1 MSTRGRSA
9 VARRR
14 GSAPKILEG
23 DALWRALSRRTGP
36 FFLISGPC
44 VIESPRHPGQVAAR
58 LKAITGALGIPYVF
72 KASYDKANRSS
83 LGSYRGPG
91 LERGLEILA
100 EVRARHGVPILTD
113 VHEVAQVERAAAV
126 ADVLQIPAF
135 LCRQT
140 DLVMEAARSGRIV
153 NIKKGQ
159 FMAPW
164 DMKGIVEKA
173 AASGNG
179 KIMVTERGFSFG
191 YNNLVVDMRSFP
203 AMRTFGY
210 PVIYDI
216 THSVQRPGGLGD
228 RSGGDAHFIDTL
240 GPAGVA
246 AGVHGI
252 FMEVHENPAR
262 ALSDGPNAYRL
273 SRLPRLLKRLLAIHE
288 AARKY

>member
-1 MSTRGRSA
+1 VKPQLTPEALWKTLTRGRA
-9 VARRR
+9 
-14 GSAPKILEG
+14 
-23 DALWRALSRRTGP
+23 P
-36 FFLISGPC
+36 FFLIAGPC
-44 VIESPRHPGQVAAR
+44 VIESPSHPGRIAGR
-58 LKAITGALGIPYVF
+58 LKQLTAERGIPLVF

-100 EVRARHGVPILTD
+100 GVRQEHGVPILTD
-113 VHEVAQVERAAAV
+113 VHEVAHVEKAARV

-140 DLVMEAARSGRIV
+140 DLVVEAARSGRIV

-164 DMKGIVEKA
+164 DMKGVLDKA
-173 AASGNG
+173 ASTGNRRL
-179 KIMVTERGFSFG
+179 MVTERGFTFG

-203 AMRTFGY
+203 VLRSFGC
-210 PVIYDI
+210 PVIFDV

-246 AGVHGI
+246 AGLDGL

-273 SRLPRLLKRLLAIHE
+273 SRLRALLARLVRIQV
-288 AARKY
+288 AAHR

>member
-1 MSTRGRSA
+1 VPS
-9 VARRR
+9 
-14 GSAPKILEG
+14 G
-23 DALWRALSRRTGP
+23 DAERLWRRLSRRRPGGA
-36 FFLISGPC
+36 FFLIAGPC
-44 VIESPRHPGQVAAR
+44 VIESPTHPGRVAAR
-58 LKAITGALGIPYVF
+58 LVAATRALGIPLVF
-72 KASYDKANRSS
+72 KASFDKANRSS

-91 LERGLEILA
+91 LQRGLEILA
-100 EVRARHGVPILTD
+100 GVRERHGVPILTD
-113 VHEVAQVERAAAV
+113 VHEVGQVGPAAEV

-140 DLVMEAARSGRIV
+140 DLVVAAARSGRIV
-153 NIKKGQ
+153 NVKKGQ

-164 DMKGIVEKA
+164 DMKGVLDKA
-173 AASGNG
+173 ASTGNPR
-179 KIMVTERGFSFG
+179 IMVTERGFSFG

-203 AMRTFGY
+203 TLRSFGF
-210 PVIYDI
+210 PVVFDV

-246 AGVHGI
+246 AGVDGI

-273 SRLPRLLKRLLAIHE
+273 SRVPALLRRLLRVK
-288 AARKY
+288 AASRS

>member
-1 MSTRGRSA
+1 MKAGR
-9 VARRR
+9 
-14 GSAPKILEG
+14 APSP
-23 DALWRALSRRTGP
+23 DALWRSLTRRGGP
-36 FFLISGPC
+36 PFLIAGPC
-44 VIESPRHPGQVAAR
+44 VIESPRHPAQVAAR
-58 LKAITGALGIPYVF
+58 LKKITTALGMPFVF

-91 LERGLEILA
+91 IERGLDILA
-100 EVRARHGVPILTD
+100 GVRDRLGVPILTD
-113 VHEVAQVERAAAV
+113 VHEVAQVERAARV

-140 DLVMEAARSGRIV
+140 DLVLEAARSGRIV

-164 DMKGIVEKA
+164 DMKGVLDKA
-173 AASGNG
+173 ASTGNPR
-179 KIMVTERGFSFG
+179 IMVTERGATFG

-203 AMRTFGY
+203 VLRGYGY
-210 PVIYDI
+210 PVIFDV

-228 RSGGDAHFIDTL
+228 RSGGEAHFIDTL
-240 GPAGVA
+240 APAGVA
-246 AGVHGI
+246 AGVDGL

-273 SRLPRLLKRLLAIHE
+273 GRLEKLLGRLLAVDR
-288 AARKY
+288 AVRGRG

>member
-1 MSTRGRSA
+1 
-9 VARRR
+9 
-14 GSAPKILEG
+14 
-23 DALWRALSRRTGP
+23 
-36 FFLISGPC
+36 
-44 VIESPRHPGQVAAR
+44 VAAR
-58 LKAITGALGIPYVF
+58 LKKITGELGIPFVF

-91 LERGLEILA
+91 IERGLEILA
-100 EVRARHGVPILTD
+100 GVRAKHGVPILTD
-113 VHEVAQVERAAAV
+113 VHEVEQVERAAAV

-140 DLVMEAARSGRIV
+140 DLVMAAARTGRIV

-173 AASGNG
+173 AASGNP

-210 PVIYDI
+210 PVVFDI

-246 AGVHGI
+246 AGVHGL

-273 SRLPRLLKRLLAIHE
+273 GRLPRLLKRLLHIH
-288 AARKY
+288 AATANKGP

>member
-1 MSTRGRSA
+1 VPAAVRLGRTRLG
-9 VARRR
+9 
-14 GSAPKILEG
+14 GG
-23 DALWRALSRRTGP
+23 GP
-36 FFLISGPC
+36 LFLIAGPC
-44 VIESPRHPGQVAAR
+44 VIESPRHPRKVAAR
-58 LKAITGALGIPYVF
+58 LKEITGELGIPFIF

-100 EVRARHGVPILTD
+100 AVRDVVGVPILTD
-113 VHEVAQVERAAAV
+113 VHEVHEVEKVAQV

-140 DLVMEAARSGRIV
+140 DLVLEAARSGKIV
-153 NIKKGQ
+153 NVKKGQ

-164 DMKGIVEKA
+164 DMKTILEKA
-173 AASGNG
+173 ASTGNRAL
-179 KIMVTERGFSFG
+179 MVTERGFSFG

-203 AMRTFGY
+203 TLRSFGF

-228 RSGGDAHFIDTL
+228 RSGGESHFIDTL

-246 AGVHGI
+246 AGVDGI

-262 ALSDGPNAYRL
+262 ALSDGPNSYRL
-273 SRLPRLLKRLLAIHE
+273 GSLSKLLARLLRIHR
-288 AARKY
+288 ASHA

>member
-1 MSTRGRSA
+1 
-9 VARRR
+9 
-14 GSAPKILEG
+14 
-23 DALWRALSRRTGP
+23 
-36 FFLISGPC
+36 

-58 LKAITGALGIPYVF
+58 LKKITLALGMPFVF

-91 LERGLEILA
+91 IDRGLEILA
-100 EVRARHGVPILTD
+100 GVRERLGVPILTD
-113 VHEVAQVERAAAV
+113 VHEVAQVERAARV

-140 DLVMEAARSGRIV
+140 DLVLEAARSGRIV
-153 NIKKGQ
+153 NVKKGQ

-164 DMKGIVEKA
+164 DMKGVLDKA
-173 AASGNG
+173 ASTGNPR
-179 KIMVTERGFSFG
+179 IMVTERGASFG

-203 AMRTFGY
+203 VLRGYGY
-210 PVIYDI
+210 PVIFDV

-240 GPAGVA
+240 APAGVA
-246 AGVHGI
+246 AGVHGL

-273 SRLPRLLKRLLAIHE
+273 GRLEKLLKRLLAVDR
-288 AARKY
+288 AVSGRG